1 MKKLF
6 IGGIGFMKTKL
17 GISVALMA
25 ALAYF
30 MGFFGGVVSL
40 VLFTGYVLLFE
51 ENEFV
56 RKSAVKSFL
65 IMAAFAVLSAL
76 VGFIPNIISLINSL
90 LSIFG
95 KSFSISVVSR
105 IITFLQLVLDLLE
118 KILFLALGFLALGKK
133 NMKISVIDKFVEKHF
148 GNVQ

>member
-1 MKKLF
+1 
-6 IGGIGFMKTKL
+6 MKTKL

-56 RKSAVKSFL
+56 RKAAVKSFL

-76 VGFIPNIISLINSL
+76 VGFIPNLISLINSL
-90 LSIFG
+90 LNIFG

-105 IITFLQLVLDLLE
+105 IINFIQTVLDLLE
-118 KILFLALGFLALGKK
+118 KILFFALGFLALGKK
-133 NMKISVIDKFVEKHF
+133 NMKISVIDKFVDKHF

>member
-1 MKKLF
+1 
-6 IGGIGFMKTKL
+6 MKTKL

>member
-1 MKKLF
+1 
-6 IGGIGFMKTKL
+6 MKTKL

-30 MGFFGGVVSL
+30 MGFFGGMVSV

-65 IMAAFAVLSAL
+65 IMAAFAVLYAL
-76 VGFIPNIISLINSL
+76 IGFIPNIINLINSL

-95 KSFSISVVSR
+95 KNFSISVVSR
-105 IITFLQLVLDLLE
+105 IINFIQLVLELLE

>member
-1 MKKLF
+1 
-6 IGGIGFMKTKL
+6 MKTKL

-30 MGFFGGVVSL
+30 MGFFGGMVSV

-65 IMAAFAVLSAL
+65 IMAAFAVLYAL
-76 VGFIPNIISLINSL
+76 IGFIPNIINLINSL

-95 KSFSISVVSR
+95 KNFSISVVSR
-105 IITFLQLVLDLLE
+105 IINFIQLALELLE

>member
-1 MKKLF
+1 
-6 IGGIGFMKTKL
+6 MKTKL

-30 MGFFGGVVSL
+30 MGFFGGMVSL

-56 RKSAVKSFL
+56 RKAAVKSFL

-76 VGFIPNIISLINSL
+76 IGFIPNLISLINSL
-90 LSIFG
+90 LNIFG

-105 IITFLQLVLDLLE
+105 IINFIQIVLDLLE
-118 KILFLALGFLALGKK
+118 KILFFALGFLALGKK
-133 NMKISVIDKFVEKHF
+133 NMKISVIDKFVDKHF